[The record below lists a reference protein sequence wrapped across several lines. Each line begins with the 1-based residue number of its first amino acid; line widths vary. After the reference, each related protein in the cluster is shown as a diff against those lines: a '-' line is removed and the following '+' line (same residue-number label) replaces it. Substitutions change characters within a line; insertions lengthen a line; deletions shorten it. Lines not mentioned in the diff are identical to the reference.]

1 MRVSIEKTNVEIP
14 LFLSTIQAGF
24 PSPAD
29 DYINKRLDLNEHL
42 IKHPAATVFIK
53 ATDDSMIKAG
63 IFEGDLLIVDK
74 SLKPHDKKVIL
85 VSYDG
90 SMLIRRFRR
99 IKGKTYLTPEN
110 PEYKSVE
117 ICEGMDVEILGVVTN
132 VIHPL

>member
-1 MRVSIEKTNVEIP
+1 MYQQPTSPIEIP

-29 DYINKRLDLNEHL
+29 DYVNKRLDLNEYL
-42 IKHPAATVFIK
+42 VKHPAATVFIK

-85 VSYDG
+85 ASYEG
-90 SMLIRRFRR
+90 TMVVRRLRTF
-99 IKGKTYLTPEN
+99 KNKPYLLPEN
-110 PEYKSVE
+110 PDEYKPVE
-117 ICEGMDVEILGVVTN
+117 IHEDMELEILGVVTN

>member
-1 MRVSIEKTNVEIP
+1 MYSQPTPQIETP

-85 VSYDG
+85 ASYDG
-90 SMLIRRFRR
+90 SMVVRRLRIFKNRSYLI
-99 IKGKTYLTPEN
+99 PEN
-110 PEYKSVE
+110 PEYRSVE
-117 ICEGMDVEILGVVTN
+117 IHEDMDLRLYYYYLNFART
-132 VIHPL
+132 

>member
-1 MRVSIEKTNVEIP
+1 MYSQPASPIETP

-42 IKHPAATVFIK
+42 IKHPAATIFIK

-74 SLKPHDKKVIL
+74 SLKPHDKKVVL
-85 VSYDG
+85 ASYDG
-90 SMLIRRFRR
+90 SMVIRRLRVFKKRS
-99 IKGKTYLTPEN
+99 YLISEN
-110 PEYKSVE
+110 PEYKPVE
-117 ICEGMDVEILGVVTN
+117 LHADMEVEILGIVTN